1 MSDNTSNS
9 SKGLLD
15 SLTVLAGS
23 LVSIARTRLE
33 LLSIDLEE
41 DRIHLLSVVLLSL
54 AALFSLVVGVVLVAI
69 LLVVIFWESHRL
81 LVLGSLAGFFL
92 VTGLVAC
99 GFALRKAKTKPRL
112 FTASLLELFKD
123 SQQLDLP

>member
-81 LVLGSLAGFFL
+81 LVLGSLAVFFL

-99 GFALRKAKTKPRL
+99 GFAVHKTKTKPRL

-123 SQQLDLP
+123 NQQLDLP

>member
-1 MSDNTSNS
+1 MSDNTSNG

-23 LVSIARTRLE
+23 LVSIAHTRLE

-81 LVLGSLAGFFL
+81 LVLGSLAVFFL

-123 SQQLDLP
+123 SQQLHLP